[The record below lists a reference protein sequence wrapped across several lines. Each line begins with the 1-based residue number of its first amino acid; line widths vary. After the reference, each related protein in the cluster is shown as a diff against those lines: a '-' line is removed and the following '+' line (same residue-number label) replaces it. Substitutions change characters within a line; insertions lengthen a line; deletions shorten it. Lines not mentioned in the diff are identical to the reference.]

1 MALILSIYSNKACRL
16 SYIFQGFKNAS
27 KAQSNWGP
35 ALPENRTGRYADTLV
50 DVAHSETIEKNGVIA
65 MDEKEKDLVEH
76 YKMRREMSNQRF
88 LDNKGYEADEI
99 PQKGSNGHTVQS
111 EEDKF

>member
-1 MALILSIYSNKACRL
+1 
-16 SYIFQGFKNAS
+16 
-27 KAQSNWGP
+27 
-35 ALPENRTGRYADTLV
+35 
-50 DVAHSETIEKNGVIA
+50 
-65 MDEKEKDLVEH
+65 
-76 YKMRREMSNQRF
+76 MRREMTNQRF

>member
-1 MALILSIYSNKACRL
+1 MSIYSNKACRL

-27 KAQSNWGP
+27 KVESNWGP

-50 DVAHSETIEKNGVIA
+50 DVAHSEKIEKNGVIA

-76 YKMRREMSNQRF
+76 YKMRRETNISVIWRSVLFTRKKPTDLLQVT
-88 LDNKGYEADEI
+88 KCCIEYTS
-99 PQKGSNGHTVQS
+99 P
-111 EEDKF
+111 

>member
-1 MALILSIYSNKACRL
+1 M
-16 SYIFQGFKNAS
+16 
-27 KAQSNWGP
+27 
-35 ALPENRTGRYADTLV
+35 PENRTGRYADTLV
-50 DVAHSETIEKNGVIA
+50 DVAHSEKIEKNGVIA